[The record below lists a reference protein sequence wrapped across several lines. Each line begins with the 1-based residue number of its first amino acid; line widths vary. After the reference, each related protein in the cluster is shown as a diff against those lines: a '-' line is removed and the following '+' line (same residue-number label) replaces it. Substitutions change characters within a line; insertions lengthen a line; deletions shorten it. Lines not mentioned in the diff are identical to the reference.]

1 MTPGAR
7 WTLVGLIGAALG
19 MLALSFAAEPLYNTF
34 CRVTG
39 FGGTT
44 QIAKAPP
51 SAVTDRPIRIRFD
64 ANTADGI
71 PVDFG
76 PTEPFID
83 AHLGET
89 VLTFY
94 EVTNVSSTP
103 IRAVAA
109 YNVAPFKAGKYFNKV
124 ECFCFKEKTL
134 QPGRTE
140 RLPVIFFVS
149 PELDEDRYARDVR
162 TVTLSYTYYPAGGI
176 PDSARP
182 EDASAGS

>member
-1 MTPGAR
+1 MTPKARFTVLGLSGA
-7 WTLVGLIGAALG
+7 VIG
-19 MLALSFAAEPLYNTF
+19 MLALSFAAEPLYSTF

-44 QIAKAPP
+44 QVATAPP
-51 SAVTDRPIRIRFD
+51 SRVSDRSIRVRFD
-64 ANTADGI
+64 ANTSNDLQ
-71 PVDFG
+71 VDFK
-76 PTEPFID
+76 PTEAFVD
-83 AHLGET
+83 GKLGET
-89 VLTFY
+89 ILTFY
-94 EVTNVSSTP
+94 EVTNTSDGP

-109 YNVAPFKAGKYFNKV
+109 YNVAPYKAGVYFNKV

-140 RLPVIFFVS
+140 RLPVIFFIS
-149 PELDEDRYARDVR
+149 PELEDDRFASDVR

-176 PDSARP
+176 PDSARR

>member
-1 MTPGAR
+1 MNPGSRITVISLA
-7 WTLVGLIGAALG
+7 GAAVG
-19 MLALSFAAEPLYNTF
+19 MLALSFAAEPLYSTF

-44 QIAKAPP
+44 QIADAPP
-51 SAVTDRPIRIRFD
+51 SAVIDRPIRVRFD
-64 ANTADGI
+64 ANAATDI
-71 PVDFG
+71 PVDFK
-76 PTEPFID
+76 PTEEFVD
-83 AHLGET
+83 AKLGET
-89 VLTFY
+89 ILSFY
-94 EVTNVSSTP
+94 EVTNISDAP

-109 YNVAPFKAGKYFNKV
+109 YNVAPYKAGKYFNKV

-149 PELDEDRYARDVR
+149 PELADDRYASDVKSI
-162 TVTLSYTYYPAGGI
+162 TLSYTYYPAGGI

-182 EDASAGS
+182 QDASAGS